1 MFFNDE
7 KDYIMRMIKQMV
19 KILFS
24 LMFGKQYSQVEL
36 EDENKCEVSGKKL
49 DEYKEMV
56 DKGKINEA
64 ENILLENI
72 DYSDKTEVTAAILF
86 YQYISK
92 KEDSFLEQNNYS
104 QEEVL
109 EGLKQ
114 LAKEAGYGEMCEILE

>member
-49 DEYKEMV
+49 DEYKAMI
-56 DKGKINEA
+56 DQGKINEA

-72 DYSDKTEVTAAILF
+72 DYSDKAEVTAAILF

-92 KEDSFLEQNNYS
+92 KEEDFLKQNNYS
-104 QEEVL
+104 QGEVL

>member
-49 DEYKEMV
+49 DEYKAMI
-56 DKGKINEA
+56 DQGKINEA
-64 ENILLENI
+64 ENILLGNI
-72 DYSDKTEVTAAILF
+72 DYSDKAEVTAAILF